1 MSLSRIADRRILPS
15 PGMKTVVS
23 ESANVDAIIRL
34 ILEAD
39 RQSRPFTAQFAR
51 YLKGK
56 TDLDTLRNVWKFTRE
71 HIEYVRDAPGNEIV
85 KSPGAT
91 WKDRFGDCKS
101 MSVFIGSILANLGYR
116 YKYRVAFYDPAKPEQ
131 GHIYPIAYT
140 SSGEV
145 IVDAVN
151 SRFNQE
157 VRYWKAFDYEPAS
170 GRKQPAV
177 AINGV
182 GALSAELGTTL
193 YIGAIVVGGF
203 LVWRY
208 IVKRA

>member
-1 MSLSRIADRRILPS
+1 MNLSRIADRRILPS
-15 PGMKTVVS
+15 PGLKTVVS

-39 RQSRPFTAQFAR
+39 RQSRAFTAQFAR
-51 YLKGK
+51 HLKGK
-56 TDLDTLRNVWKFTRE
+56 NDVDTLRNIWKFTRE

-91 WKDRFGDCKS
+91 WKDRFADCKS

-116 YKYRVAFYDPAKPEQ
+116 YKYRVAFYDASKPEQ
-131 GHIYPIAYT
+131 GHIYPIVYLP
-140 SSGEV
+140 SGEV

-151 SRFNQE
+151 SRFNHE
-157 VRYWKAFDYEPAS
+157 VRFWKAYDYES
-170 GRKQPAV
+170 GRKTPAV

-193 YIGAIVVGGF
+193 YIGAMVVGGF
-203 LVWRY
+203 LVWQY
-208 IVKRA
+208 ILKRA